1 MGTANKSVKQ
11 PEVQLI
17 ANAVVTDGAGRVLLT
32 RYGDEDEPWWLPGSQ
47 LHAYEH
53 PDEALRRA
61 LDGLLPPGAGGALH
75 HVESFRGRRGW
86 HVMFNYV
93 VRVDAPL
100 AGDDGQ
106 WFAADALPRFAHGPW
121 EAGVVA
127 KALGG

>member
-32 RYGDEDEPWWLPGSQ
+32 RYGDEDDSWWLPASQ
-47 LHAYEH
+47 LQAYEH
-53 PDEALRRA
+53 P
-61 LDGLLPPGAGGALH
+61 
-75 HVESFRGRRGW
+75 
-86 HVMFNYV
+86 
-93 VRVDAPL
+93 
-100 AGDDGQ
+100 
-106 WFAADALPRFAHGPW
+106 ADALPRFAHGPW